1 MFDVSF
7 LLILIIIVA
16 LIFDFTNGAHDCA
29 NAIATVVSTKVLSP
43 RTAVIMAAT
52 LNLIGAFLGT
62 KVANTLGSGIVH
74 PDIVANC
81 QPLVLAALIGA
92 IGWNLFTWHFGI
104 PSSSSHALIGG
115 LMGAAVAY
123 AGFSS
128 LNGGSIL
135 TKILLPLVLSP
146 LAGFGMGLLVMF
158 LIMFLCAKC
167 ARNKLNTAFTRLQVL
182 SAAFM
187 ATSHGMNDAQ
197 KTMGVITLALF
208 IFNEIETIAVPLWV
222 KCLCATFMALG
233 TAMGGWKIVKTM
245 GHKIFKLEPVHGFAS
260 ETSAALVISGASLL
274 GAPISTTHTITACIF
289 GVKFDIIDKS
299 TGIGSTKRL
308 TAVRWGVA
316 GHLIIAWVLT
326 IPASGLLAACSF
338 FLLNAV
344 GFA

>member
-197 KTMGVITLALF
+197 KTMGVITL
-208 IFNEIETIAVPLWV
+208 
-222 KCLCATFMALG
+222 MALG

-289 GVKFDIIDKS
+289 GV
-299 TGIGSTKRL
+299 GSTKRL